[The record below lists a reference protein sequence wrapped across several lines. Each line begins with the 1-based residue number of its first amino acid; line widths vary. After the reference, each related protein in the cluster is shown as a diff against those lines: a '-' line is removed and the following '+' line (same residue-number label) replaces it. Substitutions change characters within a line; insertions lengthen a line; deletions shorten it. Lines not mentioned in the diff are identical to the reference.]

1 MGYYTSFALDFST
14 IPDGGEL
21 PEKLRAEIATALEG
35 DPDIV
40 GELEE
45 IGTHAAHGYAK
56 WHSSREDLLRFSK
69 HFPRALF
76 VLSGAGDEPED
87 LWREYFVDGQLQK
100 APAEIIYPEFDPAR
114 LKRPESPPSTTDT

>member
-1 MGYYTSFALDFST
+1 MDFST